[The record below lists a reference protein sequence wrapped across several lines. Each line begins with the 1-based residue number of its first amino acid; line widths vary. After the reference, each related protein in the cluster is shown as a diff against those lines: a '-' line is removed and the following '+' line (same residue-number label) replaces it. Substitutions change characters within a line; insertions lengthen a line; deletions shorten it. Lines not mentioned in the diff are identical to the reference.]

1 MTTKISCAFFTLLL
15 LSPCFTTARKS
26 ATIDP
31 TLSRRR
37 MAFLTGPLVDN
48 SRTANKISTYE
59 NLGSRSSKM
68 PSCCDASILST
79 RPLNRILNR
88 IPVTSG
94 STRLFSLKPAAL
106 PLMDSVYS
114 GTLMVFKQ
122 PRVLSQ
128 GISHLFVA
136 SFLSVSIC
144 STQKNH
150 SSGQMKLMEL
160 DKIMTGCRSTPLP

>member
-106 PLMDSVYS
+106 PLMDSGEFSGDYVYRDLIHALLLLVS
-114 GTLMVFKQ
+114 WLPHAGDNVPFFL
-122 PRVLSQ
+122 
-128 GISHLFVA
+128 ISHA
-136 SFLSVSIC
+136 SPLGYLASLLS
-144 STQKNH
+144 
-150 SSGQMKLMEL
+150 
-160 DKIMTGCRSTPLP
+160 